1 MVPRRQ
7 RSWFSRLGSIA
18 GPERIGAAL
27 VVLTIFG
34 EGRVHSN
41 HIEATAT
48 ESRQVLRARVIR
60 LEGRTDSLSVRARY
74 LERQVRLLRRGR
86 VNRAAVGRDIEPYGP
101 SWRPE
106 QRGTL
111 LASVG
116 KALKHVFFF
125 LGPSDGGHDER

>member
-18 GPERIGAAL
+18 GPERVGAAL
-27 VVLTIFG
+27 VVLTVFG

-41 HIEATAT
+41 RVEATAT

-60 LEGRTDSLSVRARY
+60 LENRTDSLNVRARY

-86 VNRAAVGRDIEPYGP
+86 VNRAAVGADLEPYGP
-101 SWRPE
+101 SWQPE

-111 LASVG
+111 LASIG
-116 KALKHVFFF
+116 RIFHGLTFWMR
-125 LGPSDGGHDER
+125 DEH